1 MTFQIHDRATLSHIT
16 DRHHDDPAV
25 RDVCREV
32 LHHRKHVDTLQA
44 RCSELV
50 HAERAARGIVGLK
63 WKRCGE
69 HTLPLPK
76 RAHDGDA
83 GLDLAVIVTATEPAT
98 REFDAGDEAR
108 FSASVGKTVV
118 FRTGWAVEIPAGWFG
133 LIVVRS
139 SIGKAG
145 WDFESSGVIDSG
157 YRAEI
162 LLPFVFR
169 GDWLN
174 SARYVAN
181 GQRMAQMLLL
191 PVPRVDSVEVSELS
205 TTARGSGG
213 FGSTGAT

>member
-1 MTFQIHDRATLSHIT
+1 MTFTTHDRAALSHLT
-16 DRHHDDPAV
+16 DRHHDDKDV

-32 LHHRKHVDTLQA
+32 LHLREHVDTLQA
-44 RCSELV
+44 RGTELV
-50 HAERAARGIVGLK
+50 HAERAARGILGLK
-63 WKRCGE
+63 WKRMGE

-83 GLDLAVIVTATEPAT
+83 GLDLAVIVDRFYPNHTPAT
-98 REFDAGDEAR
+98 ADRIGV
-108 FSASVGKTVV
+108 SPHTLIV

-145 WDFESSGVIDSG
+145 WDIESSGVIDST
-157 YRAEI
+157 YRGEI
-162 LLPFVFR
+162 LLPLAFR
-169 GDWLN
+169 GDPLN

-205 TTARGSGG
+205 PTARGEGG
-213 FGSTGAT
+213 FGSSGL